1 MITTCNQ
8 IFFYLPKF
16 IINPFLMSVEEMT
29 PSRFKSNAR
38 NASATVL
45 PFSSNLLKSC
55 FFKRMDLRYLCV
67 WGGERIKERGKKE
80 KKKEEKEKEKYKND
94 KENNSISNYE
104 RLDKRQ
110 RDT

>member
-67 WGGERIKERGKKE
+67 WGGGKNKRKGKKR
-80 KKKEEKEKEKYKND
+80 KEEGRKG
-94 KENNSISNYE
+94 
-104 RLDKRQ
+104 KREIQ
-110 RDT
+110 K